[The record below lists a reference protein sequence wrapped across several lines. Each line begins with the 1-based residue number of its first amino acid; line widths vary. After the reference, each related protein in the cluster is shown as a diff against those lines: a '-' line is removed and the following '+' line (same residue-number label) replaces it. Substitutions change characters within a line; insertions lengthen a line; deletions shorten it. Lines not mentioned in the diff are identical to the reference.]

1 MPLTPEEKYRYS
13 RHLLL
18 EEVGLE
24 GQEKLK
30 EAKVLVIGAGGLGC
44 PVLLYLAA
52 AGVGTI
58 GVIDFD
64 TIDAS
69 NLQRQTL
76 FSTDDVGRSKA
87 EVAKEK
93 LNANNPFIN
102 VIAYNEELTNKNSL
116 EIFSAFDIIVDGTD
130 NFHTRYMVN
139 DACLIANKP
148 FVYGA
153 IHKFEGQVS
162 VFNYQEGP
170 TYRCLFP
177 NPPEAG
183 SIPSCSEVGVV
194 GILPGIIGTQQ
205 ANEVIKIILGIG
217 KVLSGRLMIYNAL
230 QSSFMEIKLNKT
242 VVEVFNKE
250 EFLKFDYQGYC
261 KVSIGMGK
269 SITLEELVKLSSD
282 VFVVDVRGVW
292 EQPQLESK
300 HVLHAPLHEIAGYVN
315 EIPTDK
321 KVYVICQHGVR
332 SKVAIDYL
340 EKEYN
345 FTNLINIEGGMLG

>member
-44 PVLLYLAA
+44 PILLYLAA

-69 NLQRQTL
+69 NLQRQIL
-76 FSTDDVGRSKA
+76 FSANDVGRSKA

-93 LNANNPFIN
+93 LNANNPFID
-102 VIAYNEELTNKNSL
+102 VIAYNEELTNENAL

-139 DACLIANKP
+139 DACLIAHKP
-148 FVYGA
+148 LVYGA

-162 VFNYQEGP
+162 VFNYQAGP

-177 NPPEAG
+177 TPPEAG

-194 GILPGIIGTQQ
+194 GVLPGIIGTQQ

-230 QSSFMEIKLNKT
+230 QSSFMEIKINKT
-242 VVEVFNKE
+242 DVEFLTKE

-261 KVSIGMGK
+261 EFSIGMGK
-269 SITLEELVKLSSD
+269 SITLEELANLSSD
-282 VFVVDVRGVW
+282 VFVVDVRGIW
-292 EQPQLESK
+292 EQPQLENK
-300 HVLHAPLHEIAGYVN
+300 RILHAPLHEIAGYVK

-332 SKVAIDYL
+332 SKVAIEYL

-345 FTNLINIEGGMLG
+345 YKNLINIEGGMLG

>member
-1 MPLTPEEKYRYS
+1 MKLTTEEKYRYS

-18 EEVGLE
+18 KEVGLE

-30 EAKVLVIGAGGLGC
+30 EAKVLVVGAGGLGC

-69 NLQRQTL
+69 NLQRQIL

-93 LNANNPFIN
+93 LNANNPFID
-102 VIAYNEELTNKNSL
+102 VIAYNEELTNENAL
-116 EIFSAFDIIVDGTD
+116 EIFSKFDIIVDGTD

-139 DACLIANKP
+139 DASLIANKP
-148 FVYGA
+148 LVYGA
-153 IHKFEGQVS
+153 IYKFEGQVS

-194 GILPGIIGTQQ
+194 GVLPGIIGAQQ
-205 ANEVIKIILGIG
+205 ANEVIKIILQIG
-217 KVLSGRLMIYNAL
+217 NVLSGRLMVYNAL
-230 QSSFMEIKLNKT
+230 QASFLEIQINKT
-242 VVEVFNKE
+242 EAIIFKKE

-261 KVSIGMGK
+261 DDLMVMGN
-269 SITLEELVKLSSD
+269 SITLTELINLSPD
-282 VFVVDVRGVW
+282 VFVVDVRREW
-292 EQPQLESK
+292 EQPKLENK
-300 HVLHAPLHEIAGYVN
+300 QVLYAPLQEIDGYIHEI
-315 EIPTDK
+315 PRDK
-321 KVYVICQHGVR
+321 EVYVICQHGVR
-332 SKVAIDYL
+332 SKVAIEYL
-340 EKEYN
+340 EKECN
-345 FTNLINIEGGMLG
+345 FTNLINVEGGMLG

>member
-1 MPLTPEEKYRYS
+1 MPLTAEEKYRYS
-13 RHLLL
+13 RHLMLQ
-18 EEVGLE
+18 EVGLE

-30 EAKVLVIGAGGLGC
+30 KAKVLVIGAGGLGC

-69 NLQRQTL
+69 NLQRQIL
-76 FSTDDVGRSKA
+76 FSANDVGRSKA

-93 LNANNPFIN
+93 LNANNPFID
-102 VIAYNEELTNKNSL
+102 VIAYNEELTNENAL
-116 EIFSAFDIIVDGTD
+116 DIFSKFDIILDGTD

-139 DACLIANKP
+139 DACLMVNKP

-177 NPPEAG
+177 DPPEAG

-194 GILPGIIGTQQ
+194 GVLPGIIGSQQ

-217 KVLSGRLMIYNAL
+217 KVLSGRLLIYNAL
-230 QSSFMEIKLNKT
+230 QSSFMEIKINKT

-250 EFLKFDYQGYC
+250 EFLQFDYQGYC
-261 KVSIGMGK
+261 EGSIVLEK
-269 SITLEELVKLSSD
+269 SITLEELANLSSD
-282 VFVVDVRGVW
+282 IFVVDVRGVW
-292 EQPQLESK
+292 EQPQLEIE
-300 HVLHAPLHEIAGYVN
+300 HVLHAPLHEIADYVK

-321 KVYVICQHGVR
+321 KVYVVCQHGVR
-332 SKVAIDYL
+332 SKAAIEYL

-345 FTNLINIEGGMLG
+345 FKNLINVEGGMLG

>member
-1 MPLTPEEKYRYS
+1 MPLTAEEKYRYS

-30 EAKVLVIGAGGLGC
+30 QAKVLVIGAGGLGC

-177 NPPEAG
+177 TPPIAE
-183 SIPSCSEVGVV
+183 SIPSCSEVGVIGV
-194 GILPGIIGTQQ
+194 LPGIIGTQQ

-217 KVLSGRLMIYNAL
+217 NVLSGRLLIYNAL
-230 QSSFMEIKLNKT
+230 QSSFMEIKINKT
-242 VVEVFNKE
+242 SVEVYNKE

-261 KVSIGMGK
+261 EVSIVLEK
-269 SITLEELVKLSSD
+269 SITLEELANLSSD
-282 VFVVDVRGVW
+282 IFVVDVRGVW
-292 EQPQLESK
+292 EQPQLENK
-300 HVLHAPLHEIAGYVN
+300 RILHAPLQEIDDYVK

-321 KVYVICQHGVR
+321 KVYFICQHGVR
-332 SKVAIDYL
+332 SKVAIEYL

-345 FTNLINIEGGMLG
+345 FTNLINVEGGMLG

>member
-205 ANEVIKIILGIG
+205 ANQVIKIILQIG
-217 KVLSGRLMIYNAL
+217 QVLSGRLMIYNAL
-230 QSSFMEIKLNKT
+230 QSSFMEIEINKIIN
-242 VVEVFNKE
+242 F
-250 EFLKFDYQGYC
+250 Y
-261 KVSIGMGK
+261 
-269 SITLEELVKLSSD
+269 
-282 VFVVDVRGVW
+282 
-292 EQPQLESK
+292 
-300 HVLHAPLHEIAGYVN
+300 LH
-315 EIPTDK
+315 K
-321 KVYVICQHGVR
+321 
-332 SKVAIDYL
+332 
-340 EKEYN
+340 
-345 FTNLINIEGGMLG
+345 